1 MASLFEDPKQLVR
14 ADKVKEFW
22 PTKTQTA
29 EERVNATA
37 RFIVYATCIL
47 YLIKRDIRVFV
58 LGATAIGVLYVMEKS
73 NMIKNDQ
80 VRPVVVEERR
90 GTSQCTLPTYDNPM
104 ANVLMNE
111 YVDRPDRP
119 SACDYTSVDDKVN
132 NMLADRIP
140 YGPTRSRSPLP
151 EHQRNGYSRQFVSMP
166 VTGIPGDQTA
176 FAEWLYG
183 AKDAPTCRTD
193 PRMCDPNARGAQ
205 LEAFAGLDPNGD
217 KRSGMTRGSG
227 LRSGHVST

>member
-1 MASLFEDPKQLVR
+1 MVSLFEDPKQLVL
-14 ADKVKEFW
+14 ADKVTQFW
-22 PTKTQTA
+22 PTKEQSA

-47 YLIKRDIRVFV
+47 YLIKRDVRVFV
-58 LGATAIGVLYVMEKS
+58 LGATAMGVLYVMEK
-73 NMIKNDQ
+73 NRMIKDEEI
-80 VRPVVVEERR
+80 RPVVMAREKDA
-90 GTSQCTLPTYDNPM
+90 SCTLPTYDNPM

-119 SACDYTSVDDKVN
+119 SACDYSSVDDKVN
-132 NMLADRIP
+132 KMLADRIP

-183 AKDAPTCRTD
+183 AKEAPTCRTD
-193 PRMCDPNARGAQ
+193 PRLCDPNARGAQ

-217 KRSGMTRGSG
+217 KRSGMFGGTIS
-227 LRSGHVST
+227 